1 MKTVN
6 YFNHLVAVSF
16 LISVFSCQQPDR
28 KHDSLLTERIQY
40 DVTIKSPDVDYDW
53 WVQNIEGRSREAF
66 VRRVLEAASN
76 GEVQAYNYFNHP
88 LTPEQVR
95 SIGYRRDTLTFQRAY
110 PPYEF
115 FDTIVEEKIEI
126 RDITRFRFL
135 EEWYFNNNT
144 LEIEK
149 KVLGIAPIVRKYDEH
164 GDLRGYMP
172 LFWVYLDDRYPEM
185 ISDIVPEL

>member
-1 MKTVN
+1 MKIVK
-6 YFNHLVAVSF
+6 YFNQLMVVSI
-16 LISVFSCQQPDR
+16 LISAFSCQQPDR
-28 KHDSLLTERIQY
+28 EHGTLIVERIQY

-53 WVQNIEGRSREAF
+53 WVQNIEGRSREALI
-66 VRRVLEAASN
+66 RRVLEAAGK
-76 GEVQAYNYFNHP
+76 GEVQAYNYFNNP
-88 LTPEQVR
+88 LTAEQVK

-110 PPYEF
+110 PPYEL

-135 EEWYFNNNT
+135 EEWYFNDKT

-149 KVLGIAPIVRKYDEH
+149 KVLGIAPVVRRYDEN
-164 GDLRGYMP
+164 GNLRGHMP

-185 ISDIVPEL
+185 MSDIVP